1 MHRKTSLA
9 ALKNGPYA
17 WKARWIE
24 DGKSKFRYY
33 RHGEKGQAE
42 IFLRLKEVEMAN
54 HGTRH
59 GTVSDD
65 ERAALILFR
74 DGIARMPNPKPTLAD
89 CVNAFL
95 DSIKLQL
102 KPITVSDLVA
112 RRAAAAQAKG
122 VHTRT
127 LRDLIGT
134 DGSKGKLG
142 AFARTFGERQAAT
155 LTREEIRAWVNSQ
168 CATDSNRREMLV
180 RLRGLFA
187 FAVKEDYLASSE
199 LAKIDL
205 PRPSP
210 SRAAIL
216 NVSECAKLLL
226 ACPARSVPAL
236 AVQLFAGLRHAEC
249 ERLAWEDVDFEHG
262 TVRVTQR
269 KGAGQR
275 REKFRF
281 APITPALAAW
291 LATHR
296 KLAGPVFP
304 TGRTDGKASEQAYR
318 NDFTEARAA
327 SGIEAWDEN
336 TLRHS
341 FGSYRLAGTSDLEK
355 VRMEMGHTT
364 ARTTSE
370 HYVNAVR
377 AVDAEAFWNLRPG
390 TGEQKVLTVDGER
403 RTNYG

>member
-1 MHRKTSLA
+1 MRRATSLN
-9 ALKNGPYA
+9 ALKNSPYA
-17 WKARWIE
+17 WKARWTE
-24 DGKSKFRYY
+24 DGKARFRYY
-33 RHGEKGQAE
+33 RAGQKGEAE
-42 IFLRLKEVEMAN
+42 NFLRMKAIEAAN

-74 DGIARMPNPKPTLAD
+74 DGIAKMPDPKPTLSDA
-89 CVNAFL
+89 VNAFL
-95 DSIKLQL
+95 EGIKLQL

-127 LRDLIGT
+127 LHDLIGT
-134 DGSKGKLG
+134 DGTKGKLG
-142 AFARTFGERQAAT
+142 AFARSFGERQAAT
-155 LTREEIRAWVNSQ
+155 ISREEVRAWVNAQ

-180 RLRGLFA
+180 RLRGLFT
-187 FAVKEDYLASSE
+187 FGVKEDYLASNVLE
-199 LAKIDL
+199 KMEL
-205 PRPSP
+205 PRPSA

-216 NVSECAKLLL
+216 TVSECAKLLL
-226 ACPARSVPAL
+226 ACPARSVPAV

-249 ERLAWEDVDFEHG
+249 ERLQWEAVDFEHG
-262 TVRVTQR
+262 TIRVTQR
-269 KGAGQR
+269 KGAGKR

-281 APITPALAAW
+281 ATLTPALSAW
-291 LATHR
+291 LAPHR
-296 KLAGPVFP
+296 RISGPVFP
-304 TGRTDGKASEQAYR
+304 TGRTDGKASAQAYR
-318 NDFTEARAA
+318 NDFTEARTAA
-327 SGIEAWDEN
+327 GITEWDEN

-341 FGSYRLAGTSDLEK
+341 FGSYRLAGISDLEK

-377 AVDAEAFWNLRPG
+377 AVDAAQFWNLRPG
-390 TGEQKVLTVDGER
+390 GAGEKVAEMPSAKTA
-403 RTNYG
+403 